1 MSFEF
6 IILGFIVGVL
16 IGVAGV
22 GGASLLTPSL
32 IFMGIPPVIAI
43 GTDFLYNSVTKAF
56 GTLQHLKQK
65 TVDIKLVKYFSIG
78 SLPAAIIANFLF
90 HYYLS
95 DYYNESLIL
104 LLLGI
109 VLVSISL
116 ITLIQFVFNFEII
129 NSWKEKDINEKKT
142 LIIVIGIV
150 LGVIVGITSVG
161 AGSLFALILLYFF
174 NLKSSELVGTDIA
187 HAFIL
192 TTIPGILMAF
202 YGHIDFHLLLLLLS
216 GSIPGS
222 IIGSKLTL
230 KLSSKFIRLFILI
243 IIFFTGLKLIVG

>member
-1 MSFEF
+1 VNVEF

-16 IGVAGV
+16 IGLAGV
-22 GGASLLTPSL
+22 GGASILTPSL

-43 GTDFLYNSVTKAF
+43 GTDFLYNSITKAF

-65 TVDIKLVKYFSIG
+65 TVDIRLVKYFSIG
-78 SLPAAIIANFLF
+78 SLPAAIISNFLF
-90 HYYLS
+90 HFYLS
-95 DYYNESLIL
+95 IYYNESLIL
-104 LLLGI
+104 LILGI

-116 ITLIQFVFNFEII
+116 ITLIQIVFSFELI
-129 NSWKEKDINEKKT
+129 STWKNKEFKDKKT
-142 LIIVIGIV
+142 LVIVTGII

-161 AGSLFALILLYFF
+161 AGSLFALFLLYFF
-174 NLKSSELVGTDIA
+174 NLKSSVLVGTDIT

-202 YGHIDFHLLLLLLS
+202 YGYIDFCLLLLLLS
-216 GSIPGS
+216 GSIPGT

-230 KLSSKFIRLFILI
+230 KLSSRFIRLSILI
-243 IIFFTGLKLIVG
+243 IIFFTGLRLIIG